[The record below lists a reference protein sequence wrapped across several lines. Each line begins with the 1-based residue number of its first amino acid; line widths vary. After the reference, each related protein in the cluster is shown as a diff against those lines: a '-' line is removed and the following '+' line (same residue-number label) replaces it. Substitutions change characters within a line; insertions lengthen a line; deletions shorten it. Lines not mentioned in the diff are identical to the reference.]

1 MAMSNSPDLSS
12 LGASLLS
19 PILRSSDTESI
30 KSGGERDSPGS
41 KRRRLS
47 VNSQEVLEQ
56 LVHRASPLP
65 LSPRP
70 GLPPL
75 NHHLPHY
82 QASGPYTRRQR
93 NLSNR
98 WGERS
103 TYRQHQRRS
112 PPLTRRSH
120 RNQRE
125 GHRGMRT
132 NQYQEQ
138 VPYQFPVVS
147 GPPPQGAGASQYL
160 LQNTGPHPNMLGT
173 QLCHQFQF
181 PATTGAQNP
190 HNQSRAGQ
198 PIFLRP
204 GGHHQLPPNCC
215 VIQGGPGGLQPA
227 FFTGHLQSIQPGG
240 AMVGGPRSTSFP
252 PLGPSSH
259 TGIQF
264 GHQHPGPQ
272 VPLQPTRGPVPP
284 PYPSDGG
291 QSRIMG
297 QGLLPPPYQLHPTPH
312 HASFQTLGP
321 APPPAHITPNPH
333 LGPHDRGT
341 NLPPHGGGAV
351 ARQERRQS
359 HPHHNSR
366 GRGLGSGSR
375 RWRAGPQ
382 GPGLLT
388 AGPPG
393 LAPLAL
399 GQAPLHQAYPP
410 GFLLHVLA
418 MLSNPSLHPE
428 LGGLGGPDV
437 TEAENY
443 EALLSLAERLGEV
456 KPKGLPKCDIEQ
468 LPSYRY
474 ANEDSSE
481 DSEQT
486 VCVVCM
492 SDFETRQM
500 VRVLPCSHEFHSKCV
515 DKWLKTNRTCP
526 ICRGD
531 ASSFFHES
539 QLE

>member
-1 MAMSNSPDLSS
+1 M
-12 LGASLLS
+12 LLC
-19 PILRSSDTESI
+19 
-30 KSGGERDSPGS
+30 
-41 KRRRLS
+41 
-47 VNSQEVLEQ
+47 VNY
-56 LVHRASPLP
+56 P
-65 LSPRP
+65 
-70 GLPPL
+70 
-75 NHHLPHY
+75 
-82 QASGPYTRRQR
+82 
-93 NLSNR
+93 
-98 WGERS
+98 
-103 TYRQHQRRS
+103 
-112 PPLTRRSH
+112 
-120 RNQRE
+120 
-125 GHRGMRT
+125 
-132 NQYQEQ
+132 

-147 GPPPQGAGASQYL
+147 GPPPQGSGPPQYL
-160 LQNTGPHPNMLGT
+160 LQNPSPHPTMLGT

-181 PATTGAQNP
+181 PGAGAQGP
-190 HNQSRAGQ
+190 QHQSRAGQ

-227 FFTGHLQSIQPGG
+227 FFTGHLQSLQPGG
-240 AMVGGPRSTSFP
+240 PMVGGPRSTSFP

-264 GHQHPGPQ
+264 GHQHQGPQ
-272 VPLQPTRGPVPP
+272 VPIQPPRGPAPP
-284 PYPSDGG
+284 PYPTDGN
-291 QSRIMG
+291 QSRIIG
-297 QGLLPPPYQLHPTPH
+297 PGLLPTPYQLHPTSH
-312 HASFQTLGP
+312 HPTFQPLGP
-321 APPPAHITPNPH
+321 APPPTHLAPAPQIAPQDRTPVAPQ
-333 LGPHDRGT
+333 
-341 NLPPHGGGAV
+341 GGAIG
-351 ARQERRQS
+351 RQERRQS

-366 GRGLGSGSR
+366 GRGLGSGGR
-375 RWRAGPQ
+375 RWRVGPQ

-388 AGPPG
+388 GGPPG

-418 MLSNPSLHPE
+418 MLSNPALHPE
-428 LGGLGGPDV
+428 LGGTDV

-474 ANEDSSE
+474 TSEVESSE
-481 DSEQT
+481 DTEQT

-492 SDFETRQM
+492 SDFETRQV

-531 ASSFFHES
+531 ASTFFQDS